1 MSHPNIHSVNSAKK
15 FGGKAADYLAIH
27 EYFDDS
33 KAHMATMHHRALK
46 HHSAGIFE
54 AERVFGNSIINSDGK
69 EVFVRYIG
77 EQHVIED
84 LGFIPTLEDWFEN
97 MELQKWMLSRDM
109 RIHKANK
116 AK

>member
-1 MSHPNIHSVNSAKK
+1 ME
-15 FGGKAADYLAIH
+15 DYLAIH

-33 KAHMATMHHRALK
+33 KSHMSDMRHRALK
-46 HHSAGIFE
+46 HHSAGIYE

-84 LGFIPTLEDWFEN
+84 LGFIPTLADWFDN
-97 MELQKWMLSRDM
+97 MEMQKWMMSRDM

-116 AK
+116 AKDRLPKSLAGKVRE